1 MMNEKDFKSVLDM
14 FAAYR
19 TALEDVE
26 GRIGESFFAAVELIA
41 SHDGNFIICGM
52 GKSGLVGQK
61 IAATLTSTGTPSVF
75 LHPAEA
81 IHGDLGIVRNRDVI
95 LLISNSGETDEV
107 IRLLP
112 ALRRIDAQIISLVGN
127 PNSTMAKAS
136 KIVLDASIDKEACPL
151 NLAPTTSTLAALVLG
166 DALAIALMKQSGFR
180 EEDFARTHP
189 GGKLG
194 RKLLSSV
201 KDHMRSTDLPFVS
214 ADTPMTEV
222 ILVMTKGRLW
232 LAIVGSADNYHG
244 IITDGDLRRM
254 LVQGASLD
262 KLTAGDVMNK
272 SPLTILEDT
281 AFGDAEELL
290 IDAKIQCLLV
300 TDDKGNL
307 VGVLQIF

>member
-1 MMNEKDFKSVLDM
+1 MNEKDFKSVSDM
-14 FAAYR
+14 FSAYH
-19 TALEDVE
+19 TALENVE
-26 GRIGESFFAAVELIA
+26 GRIGNSFFAAVDLIA
-41 SHDGNFIICGM
+41 SHQGNFIVCGM

-61 IAATLTSTGTPSVF
+61 IAATLTSTGTPSIF

-81 IHGDLGIVRNRDVI
+81 IHGDLGIVRTGDVM

-107 IRLLP
+107 VRLLP

-136 KIVLDASIDKEACPL
+136 KIVLDASIDREACPL

-166 DALAIALMKQSGFR
+166 DALAIALMKQSGFK

-201 KDHMRSTDLPFVS
+201 KDHMRSSDLPFVS
-214 ADTPMTEV
+214 ADMSMTEV
-222 ILVMTKGRLW
+222 ILVMTEGRLG
-232 LAIVGSADNYHG
+232 LAIVGTAEHFHG

-254 LVQGASLD
+254 LVQGAALD
-262 KLTAGDVMNK
+262 TLTAGDVMN
-272 SPLTILEDT
+272 SAPLTISEDT

-300 TDDKGNL
+300 TDKKGNL

>member
-1 MMNEKDFKSVLDM
+1 
-14 FAAYR
+14 
-19 TALEDVE
+19 
-26 GRIGESFFAAVELIA
+26 
-41 SHDGNFIICGM
+41 
-52 GKSGLVGQK
+52 
-61 IAATLTSTGTPSVF
+61 
-75 LHPAEA
+75 
-81 IHGDLGIVRNRDVI
+81 VRKGDVI

-112 ALRRIDAQIISLVGN
+112 ALRRIEAQIISLVGN

-136 KIVLDASIDKEACPL
+136 KIVLDASIDREACPL

-201 KDHMRSTDLPFVS
+201 KDHMRSTELPFVS
-214 ADTPMTEV
+214 ADMPMTEV
-222 ILVMTKGRLW
+222 ILAMTEGRLG
-232 LAIVGSADNYHG
+232 LAIVGTQQAFQG

-254 LVQGASLD
+254 LVQGAALD
-262 KLTAGDVMNK
+262 KLTAGEVMNV
-272 SPLTILEDT
+272 SPLTISED
-281 AFGDAEELL
+281 ASFGEAEELL

-300 TDDKGNL
+300 TDSNGHL
-307 VGVLQIF
+307 SGVLQIF

>member
-1 MMNEKDFKSVLDM
+1 MNKNDFKSVSEM
-14 FAAYR
+14 FSAYR
-19 TALEDVE
+19 RALEDVE
-26 GRIGESFFAAVELIA
+26 GRIGENFFAAVDMIA

-81 IHGDLGIVRNRDVI
+81 IHGDLGIVRKGDVI

-112 ALRRIDAQIISLVGN
+112 ALRRIEAQIISLVGN

-136 KIVLDASIDKEACPL
+136 KIVLDASIDREACPL

-201 KDHMRSTDLPFVS
+201 KDHMRSTELPFVS
-214 ADTPMTEV
+214 ADMPMTEV
-222 ILVMTKGRLW
+222 ILAMTEGRLG
-232 LAIVGSADNYHG
+232 LAIVGTQQAFQG

-254 LVQGASLD
+254 LVQRAALD
-262 KLTAGDVMNK
+262 KLTAGEVMNV
-272 SPLTILEDT
+272 SPLTISED
-281 AFGDAEELL
+281 ASFGEAEELL

-300 TDDKGNL
+300 TDSNGHL
-307 VGVLQIF
+307 SGVLQIF